1 MKLSITACLL
11 GAFSSLA
18 SGYSIDICSDA
29 CDSTACCT
37 TITGPNI
44 DLKKEPPLSRSN
56 LDDWNKLPAGYSGRV
71 RHMKVNMEVHEAC
84 CDWDAVLAGNCPGS
98 YWGSPTHPTD
108 PDNKSAIQA
117 SKSTKFWCYE
127 N

>member
-37 TITGPNI
+37 TITGPNV
-44 DLKKEPPLSRSN
+44 DPNDK
-56 LDDWNKLPAGYSGRV
+56 DDWSYLPAGYSGSLRYL
-71 RHMKVNMEVHEAC
+71 KIIDGC
-84 CDWDAVLAGNCPGS
+84 CDWDGRLTNTIGCHSAVYESSTNPRLHA
-98 YWGSPTHPTD
+98 
-108 PDNKSAIQA
+108 A
-117 SKSTKFWCYE
+117 TKFICWPE
-127 N
+127 P